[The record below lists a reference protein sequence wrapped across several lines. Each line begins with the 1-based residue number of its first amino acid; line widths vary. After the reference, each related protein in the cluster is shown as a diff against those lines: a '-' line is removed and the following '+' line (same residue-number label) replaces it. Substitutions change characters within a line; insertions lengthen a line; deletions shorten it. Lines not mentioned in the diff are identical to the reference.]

1 MFCAL
6 LLASSAFNG
15 PAVSRVARSQSAV
28 AMKEPGAIVVK
39 NSWVKVCD
47 ASSLKPNT
55 LNPTFAA
62 GQDILIAVEKSGTVY
77 ATANVCPHIGTP
89 LDQGKIKDGCVVCP
103 LHGTAFD
110 LGTGKLTGAWCP
122 SPPIIGP
129 LTGALKAPRDLPVFP
144 VRQRGGS
151 IEVFVDLNARARF
164 DSGFWKGILDAQG
177 KADGGYY

>member
-1 MFCAL
+1 MFAL
-6 LLASSAFNG
+6 VAFAAVAFSG
-15 PAVSRVARSQSAV
+15 PATSRVAHGQSAV
-28 AMKEPGAIVVK
+28 SMKTDVPVK
-39 NSWVKVCD
+39 NAWVKVCD
-47 ASSLKPNT
+47 SSSLKPNS

-110 LGTGKLTGAWCP
+110 LGTGKLTGTWCP

-129 LTGALKAPRDLPVFP
+129 LTGALKEPRDLPVFP
-144 VRQRGGS
+144 VRQKGGS
-151 IEVFVDLNARARF
+151 IEVFVDINARKRF

>member
-1 MFCAL
+1 VLPCA
-6 LLASSAFNG
+6 ARTVAWRAHSQGAQAI
-15 PAVSRVARSQSAV
+15 AVS
-28 AMKEPGAIVVK
+28 GLG
-39 NSWVKVCD
+39 
-47 ASSLKPNT
+47 SSESRKQ
-55 LNPTFAA
+55 PTCLTSTDTHLAPPYHPCA
-62 GQDILIAVEKSGTVY
+62 
-77 ATANVCPHIGTP
+77 
-89 LDQGKIKDGCVVCP
+89 GCVVCP

-144 VRQRGGS
+144 VRQRGGG
-151 IEVFVDLNARARF
+151 IEVFVDINARKRF

>member
-89 LDQGKIKDGCVVCP
+89 LDQGKIKDGAT
-103 LHGTAFD
+103 L
-110 LGTGKLTGAWCP
+110 
-122 SPPIIGP
+122 PP
-129 LTGALKAPRDLPVFP
+129 RE
-144 VRQRGGS
+144 R
-151 IEVFVDLNARARF
+151 ARARA
-164 DSGFWKGILDAQG
+164 STPSRAQTQARRLAG
-177 KADGGYY
+177 AHARTRWLPPHPSNSLGADGEMRARRQPVAQAASCARFTAPHSTLARAS